1 MLASPGPAEVSATN
15 SNFYFV
21 HTHTYCFFLT
31 CDVLPHSREKFPRIV
46 AWWQSLYRTNV
57 IYLNS
62 KTDSGSDGKTE
73 KDNTCS
79 AQIWKLL
86 RLVKKKQCKPS
97 DHFRVI
103 CFCKTLQLIC
113 RLFLFLPV
121 CVCLLLGFF
130 EVLPMDLQN
139 LHSALLYVHVELVD
153 PTFAPFHREK
163 CWTILAVQH
172 SFSGSSVS
180 CILLRPS
187 TTSPFPYLPDLLHI
201 ATPSRGLGSSSSL
214 YLPVPS
220 SHPITMV
227 NGAFGQLWNSLPLDI
242 RNIDS
247 VLIQTQHSSVQDSL
261 FTLSALLHF
270 IFISFNYLLLILL
283 LCLPFI
289 CCFIALVLSS

>member
-1 MLASPGPAEVSATN
+1 M
-15 SNFYFV
+15 FV
-21 HTHTYCFFLT
+21 FHYIIF
-31 CDVLPHSREKFPRIV
+31 
-46 AWWQSLYRTNV
+46 
-57 IYLNS
+57 LNS
-62 KTDSGSDGKTE
+62 KTDSGSGGKTE

-86 RLVKKKQCKPS
+86 RLVKKQCKPA

-103 CFCKTLQLIC
+103 CFSKAFQLIC

-153 PTFAPFHREK
+153 LTFHGEK
-163 CWTILAVQH
+163 CSTILAVQH

-180 CILLRPS
+180 CIVLRPS
-187 TTSPFPYLPDLLHI
+187 TTSPFPYLPDLLRI
-201 ATPSRGLGSSSSL
+201 ATPSRGLRSSSSL
-214 YLPVPS
+214 HLPLPS
-220 SHPITMV
+220 SHLSTMV
-227 NGAFGQLWNSLPLDI
+227 NGAFGQLWNSLPSDI
-242 RNIDS
+242 CNIDS

-261 FTLSALLHF
+261 SKCIAPFY
-270 IFISFNYLLLILL
+270 FISFNYLLLILL
-283 LCLPFI
+283 LCLPFT